1 MFDMEPKQFMAYYK
15 GKVEDELKKFFEEKK
30 KEVENLLLRN
40 AVEIIEEYTLRGGK
54 RIRAILMII
63 GYKMFG
69 DENDDEIIKAAAS
82 LELIQSY
89 LLIHDDIM
97 DESELRRGKKTVH
110 RIYEDIH
117 LKNGFGGNPR
127 RFGENMGIIAGDLAN
142 IYAFEI
148 LLDSKFSNDLK
159 MKAIKYLNKV
169 IEYTGYGQIIDIY
182 SGVVNNF
189 REEDLLLLHKY
200 KTAKYTLE
208 GPLIMGSIL
217 AGYSGYGIDK
227 FAIPVGIAF
236 QLKDD
241 ILGLFGTE
249 EKIGKPITSDLA
261 EGKKTL
267 LIIKALERANEEDRK
282 IIMGALGN
290 PAVSEEQLEKVREI
304 VKKTSSLKY
313 SQEMAEKLVREGKDA
328 LRDLKVKNDSMKNLL
343 FHLADYMIKR
353 DY

>member
-1 MFDMEPKQFMAYYK
+1 MDYYK
-15 GKVEDELKKFFEEKK
+15 KKVEEELKKFFEKK
-30 KEVENLLLRN
+30 KKNVENPLLRN
-40 AVEIIEEYTLRGGK
+40 AVEIIEEYTMRGGK
-54 RIRAILMII
+54 RLRPILMLI

-69 DENDDEIIKAAAS
+69 GEGREIIKASSS

-117 LKNGFGGNPR
+117 LRNGFGGNPR

-142 IYAFEI
+142 VYAFEI
-148 LLDSKFSNDLK
+148 LANSNFPENLK
-159 MKAIKYLNKV
+159 IRAINYLNKV
-169 IEYTGYGQIIDIY
+169 IEYTGYGQIIDVY
-182 SGVVNNF
+182 SSLLSNF
-189 REEDLLLLHKY
+189 AEEDLILLHKY

-208 GPLIMGSIL
+208 GPLVMGSIL
-217 AGYSGYGIDK
+217 AGYESSEIEH

-241 ILGLFGTE
+241 ILGLFGNE
-249 EKIGKPITSDLA
+249 KKIGKPVTSDLA

-267 LIIKALERANEEDRK
+267 LIIKALEWGDEEDRK
-282 IIMGALGN
+282 IIMNALGN
-290 PAVSEEQLEKVREI
+290 PAVTEEQLEKVREI

-313 SQEMAEKLVREGKDA
+313 SEELSEKLIEEGKKS
-328 LRDLKVKNDSMKNLL
+328 LQKLKVKNEDMKDLL
-343 FHLADYMIKR
+343 FYLADYMIKR
-353 DY
+353 NY